1 MMDQNTPLELWHPRA
16 VNPLGLW
23 RAGERTLKVYGMRGD
38 TTLPMPA
45 DIIEAAEDLLRQTTL
60 NAQGRT
66 NTPFGFAI
74 LHQGDEAIWLLLH
87 WWLDGGI
94 CAQRLL
100 RSSHER
106 PLSFAEQD
114 RPLMAC
120 VWELAVIDHER
131 RAWTRTAMNPDST
144 PKAYLQDWMAEGTC

>member
-1 MMDQNTPLELWHPRA
+1 MTSTVLEIWHPRK
-16 VNPLGLW
+16 VRPLGLW
-23 RAGERTLKVYGMRGD
+23 RTEERILKAYGMHGTD
-38 TTLPMPA
+38 A
-45 DIIEAAEDLLRQTTL
+45 DLSAAHIETAQALVARTFL
-60 NAQGRT
+60 NAEGRT
-66 NTPFGFAI
+66 NTPYGFAI
-74 LHQGDEAIWLLLH
+74 LHRGDEAVWLLLH

-100 RSSHER
+100 RASHDK
-106 PLSFAEQD
+106 PLAFIEQD

-144 PKAYLQDWMAEGTC
+144 PEAYLRDWLPEGLC

>member
-1 MMDQNTPLELWHPRA
+1 MMGQDAPLEPWRPRA
-16 VNPLGLW
+16 VEPLGLW
-23 RAGERTLKVYGMRGD
+23 QAGERTLKAYGMRSD
-38 TTLPMPA
+38 ALQPMPA
-45 DIIEAAEDLLRQTTL
+45 DIVEAAQSLLEQTML
-60 NAQGRT
+60 SAEGRT
-66 NTPFGFAI
+66 NTRFGFAI

-106 PLSFAEQD
+106 PLSFIEQD

-131 RAWTRTAMNPDST
+131 RAWTRTAMNTSST
-144 PKAYLQDWMAEGTC
+144 PEAYLQDWMAEGTC